1 MGQLALSMV
10 GAGVGMAVGGPMGA
24 KIGWML
30 GGFAWNLLDPQ
41 KIQGPRLQDT
51 KVKGADY
58 GVMRPIVYGVAR
70 VGGIGMGQGS
80 TVNGINE
87 FTEHEEKSSGKGGPE
102 VTNFRYTLSFFDE
115 LGEGPIE
122 GVLRR
127 WGNGRLLNE
136 AGGPSPDFPVTVY
149 LGDATQMPDPTMETI
164 YGTGEVCPMRGVAYE
179 ALEELDV
186 TDFGNARPIIER
198 EVHTTPVTQVLR
210 IVQSNYDTGTGYWS
224 NYPILID
231 WPTSGEA
238 IVSGHQTGIP
248 WLPLVAAK
256 TFDAVSYANN
266 GSTSTPET
274 GIVYPTGTGSYNTG
288 GWHGIGVHQTTGFGP
303 IGLWQSNGHSGTIG
317 ASPTVMTVGDPTEA
331 EPELM
336 VLDVLRGAGV
346 PLSLYVT
353 STAMTQDGTALFVFT
368 STTGRTGTNATHWYK
383 LVDLTVVADG
393 TVSPGFDFSCYG
405 VSTGIS
411 TANGQGSFE
420 NNARWMWYMDPDQS
434 TVRIF
439 YIDDANN
446 LAEWSGG
453 TLSIP
458 WPTALDVNE
467 RSTLSTLNRD
477 GYAAAFKGASLV
489 QLSRLGPPEKA
500 ILGDIVKDLLQRA
513 DRNLL
518 DAQIDVTDL
527 TQEVTGFVV
536 GSQMTCKNAID
547 MLRRAYFFDVTEYDG
562 KIVAV
567 NRGHDATDTIPDG
580 DLCAHVPGTEKPE
593 PLETVRTPEAEL
605 PRTVFIN
612 YYDADN
618 DYQQGSQYWRRT
630 VTSSQSDVTLDLPI
644 VFTATEALL
653 RAQWHMH
660 FAWLERDQ
668 FTFYVTDEWAK
679 LRPTNVVVV
688 RGVNIRITE
697 VTEMPDGIIRCQG
710 VRAFA
715 GPYTAPI
722 TNPGGS
728 GAPGGE
734 IPGSPGSGQP
744 PQTPPAAKADSTVI
758 LIDGPLTDEADSA
771 TGIRAAIYKAS
782 AGAWSGAS
790 LQKSVDGGTTYTSVA
805 STATSA
811 SVGTVAVA
819 LPTFAGG
826 NVVDQQNVIRVAM
839 TNGATLTSTT
849 EAGLQNGLNLIA
861 LGTVATGWEF
871 LQYQTA
877 TLVSAGVWDLSG
889 LLRGRYGTEW
899 RMETHAASE
908 LLVVMATTVPVGG
921 SLAEIGLSRKWKAVT
936 NGTAIADATA
946 QDFTNTGVA
955 LKAWA
960 PVLLGHGVNSSGD
973 VILHCTPRR
982 RGSGGWPDGVD
993 LPATDPEN
1001 WQWEIATDAGFTNV
1015 VRVIGTTVTEAT
1027 FTVAMQTSDLGA
1039 PGLPPYWRVAQFSAL
1054 GLGYFAKAAT

>member
-1 MGQLALSMV
+1 MGQMVLSMAGAAV
-10 GAGVGMAVGGPMGA
+10 GSAIGGPMGA

-30 GGFAWNLLDPQ
+30 GGMAWSLLDPQ

-80 TVNGINE
+80 TSEGPNK
-87 FTEHEEKSSGKGGPE
+87 FTEHEESSSGKGGPE
-102 VTNFRYTLSFFDE
+102 TTNYRYTLSFFDE
-115 LGEGPIE
+115 LCEGPIR
-122 GVLRR
+122 GVMRR

-136 AGGPSPDFPVTVY
+136 VGGPSPDFPVTLY
-149 LGDATQMPDPTMETI
+149 LGDATQSPDPTMETI
-164 YGTGEVCPMRGVAYE
+164 YGAGEVCPMRGVAYE
-179 ALEELDV
+179 AIEELDV
-186 TDFGNARPIIER
+186 SDFGSARPVIER
-198 EVHTTPVTQVLR
+198 EVHTTPASQSLR
-210 IVQSNYDTGTGYWS
+210 IVKSNYDTGTGFWAPK
-224 NYPILID
+224 PILVD
-231 WPTSGEA
+231 WPLNGEA
-238 IVSGHQTGIP
+238 IVSNANNGSITTD
-248 WLPLVAAK
+248 LADAK
-256 TFDAVSYANN
+256 TFDAESLANN
-266 GSTSTPET
+266 GATDTASSGFEFPNGESSA
-274 GIVYPTGTGSYNTG
+274 GVG
-288 GWHGIGVHQTTGFGP
+288 GWRGLGVHQTSAGPLALWWTQSHTG
-303 IGLWQSNGHSGTIG
+303 TV
-317 ASPTVMTVGDPTEA
+317 ASSPVISTPAAFTDDIVGD
-331 EPELM
+331 
-336 VLDVLRGAGV
+336 AGV
-346 PLSLYVT
+346 PGGLYVT
-353 STAMTQDGTALFVFT
+353 SAALTQDGVALFIFT
-368 STTGRTGTNATHWYK
+368 STTSRTANASHWYK
-383 LVDLTVVADG
+383 IVDLVVVADG
-393 TVSPGFDFSCYG
+393 TVSPSFDLSCYG
-405 VSTGIS
+405 VGCAVSQ
-411 TANGQGSFE
+411 ANGQGSFE
-420 NNARWMWYMDPDQS
+420 NNARYMWYAETDQS
-434 TVRIF
+434 TVRLF
-439 YIDDANN
+439 YIDDSDNF
-446 LAEWSGG
+446 AEWGGG

-458 WPTALDVNE
+458 WPSPLDIFE
-467 RSTLSTLNRD
+467 RSTLSALSTP
-477 GYAAAFKGASLV
+477 GYAGAFKGASLV

-547 MLRRAYFFDVTEYDG
+547 MLRRSYYFDVTEYDG

-567 NRGHDATDTIPDG
+567 NRGHDAIATIPDG

-612 YYDADN
+612 YYDYDN

-630 VTSSQSDVTLDLPI
+630 VTSSQSDVTLDLPL

-688 RGVNIRITE
+688 RGVNIRLTE

-734 IPGSPGSGQP
+734 VPGSPGSGQP
-744 PQTPPAAKADSTVI
+744 PQTPPAAKADSAVI
-758 LIDGPLTDEADSA
+758 LIDGPLVDEADSP
-771 TGIRAAIYKAS
+771 TGIRAAIYKDS

-826 NVVDQQNVIRVAM
+826 NVIDQQNVIRVAM

-899 RMETHAASE
+899 RMLTHAASE

-921 SLAEIGLSRKWKAVT
+921 AMAEIGLSRKWKAVT

-955 LKAWA
+955 LKSWA
-960 PVLLGHGVNSSGD
+960 PVLLGYGVDSSGD

-993 LPATDPEN
+993 LPATDPAN

-1054 GLGYFAKAAT
+1054 GLGYFAKAST